1 MFCSTIVKRMIVC
14 ASRRTDI
21 PAFHSKWMINRLRA
35 GYALTRNPVC
45 KEIVYRVDLTP
56 RNVDMMIFM
65 SKDPRPMVK
74 HLDEI
79 SDMGIRFCF
88 QITITPYGKEIEP
101 GVPFKADVA
110 DCFKEISD
118 KIGKGLMTWRYD
130 PLILNDRYDIDYHRR
145 KFEVLCNELRGYTER
160 CVFGFADIHKKL
172 EGLEKSGMLRNV
184 TTEEII
190 DMGRTMS
197 HIASDNGIKLN
208 LCCSDTDLSEFDITS
223 KGCIDKDYLAHLNVP
238 IEMSAP
244 LREGCKCVK
253 SVDIGHYDTCGHDC
267 IYCYANQADDAKRK
281 KRTYDPG
288 SEMLFGKVGADD
300 KVIELDLRRILRI
313 SDF

>member
-1 MFCSTIVKRMIVC
+1 MTSFTIVQRMIIC

-21 PAFHSKWMINRLRA
+21 PAFHSEWMMNRLRA

-45 KEIVYRVDLTP
+45 REVVYKVDLSP

-65 SKDPRPMVK
+65 SKDPDPIIE

-79 SDMGIRFCF
+79 SDLGIRYCF
-88 QITITPYGKEIEP
+88 QITITPYGRDMEP

-110 DCFKEISD
+110 DSFKRISD
-118 KIGKGLMTWRYD
+118 KIGKDLMTLRYD
-130 PLILNDRYDIDYHRR
+130 PVILNERYDLEYHRR
-145 KFEVLCNELRGYTER
+145 RFEVICRELEGYTER
-160 CVFGFADIHKKL
+160 CVFGFVDIHKKL
-172 EGLEKSGMLRNV
+172 EGLVSDRMIRNV
-184 TTEEII
+184 TKEEILQI
-190 DMGRTMS
+190 GEILAG
-197 HIASDNGIKLN
+197 IASERGMGLN
-208 LCCSDTDLSEFDITS
+208 MCCSNTDLSKFGITS
-223 KGCIDKDYLAHLNVP
+223 KGCIDKDYLAFLNVP
-238 IEMSAP
+238 TEMSVP

-267 IYCYANQADDAKRK
+267 IYCYANKADDKDRK

-288 SEMLFGKVGADD
+288 SDMLYGKVSKDD
-300 KVIELDLRRILRI
+300 KVVELTSRRVLRI